1 MAKFIS
7 NHAFFISYCELEK
20 HELFLFTN
28 GIQGLERNTFL
39 HLYENTRQSFD
50 ILYQKY
56 RGRICKSIK
65 GMLDDFTYV
74 IDVRIH
80 MDERMCKVVD
90 NKTLSNLTK
99 YSKFDKHDL
108 HKIII
113 SFKKGNINEIA
124 NAIKKAY
131 TMMIPLYVIMDA
143 QWLISMQGVRKHNNE
158 PLNKYFTDSLFE
170 DVIAIRDTLLDFDG
184 MHALKEMIQLNFL
197 YTVFQAV
204 NDHKFF
210 AEYSTDLMGNYAH
223 CHLKDMTN
231 LLTRNVDLIILAE
244 LLAIG
249 MYDMLGM
256 EWQMKPSE
264 VQGMIERA
272 NRDIASVL
280 ENYPEYSTMKTLT
293 VEALHQF
300 RIYLKKVERYQ
311 RWLSFQTE
319 QDDSLIMHSF
329 NFQQLNDMLFGNV
342 RDKEGNSMTCA
353 ICLDTADERKDTWFT
368 LSCGH
373 CYHLECVNKLNSSM
387 ITVCPLC
394 RQCID

>member
-1 MAKFIS
+1 
-7 NHAFFISYCELEK
+7 
-20 HELFLFTN
+20 
-28 GIQGLERNTFL
+28 
-39 HLYENTRQSFD
+39 
-50 ILYQKY
+50 
-56 RGRICKSIK
+56 
-65 GMLDDFTYV
+65 
-74 IDVRIH
+74 
-80 MDERMCKVVD
+80 
-90 NKTLSNLTK
+90 
-99 YSKFDKHDL
+99 
-108 HKIII
+108 
-113 SFKKGNINEIA
+113 
-124 NAIKKAY
+124 
-131 TMMIPLYVIMDA
+131 
-143 QWLISMQGVRKHNNE
+143 
-158 PLNKYFTDSLFE
+158 
-170 DVIAIRDTLLDFDG
+170 
-184 MHALKEMIQLNFL
+184 
-197 YTVFQAV
+197 VFQAV

-231 LLTRNVDLIILAE
+231 LLTRNVDLIVLAE